1 MAENKKVVHEK
12 HRLCK
17 SIVFVDMMNTGGF
30 LISILHGTVI
40 LHDTVSFQ
48 FFNQQVW
55 YKVGSINSPLQ

>member
-1 MAENKKVVHEK
+1 M
-12 HRLCK
+12 K

-48 FFNQQVW
+48 FFNQQVL